1 MTKEIV
7 RRTSPTMLPNV
18 TRVGGNGD
26 NVILEFGFEVTEGE
40 FDIFSSICLDKTTV
54 EKLKNQIESVLK

>member
-1 MTKEIV
+1 MKKETV
-7 RRTSPTMLPNV
+7 RKSSPTMLPNV
-18 TRVGGNGD
+18 TRVGRNGD

-40 FDIFSSICLDKTTV
+40 FDIFSSICLDKTTI